1 LEYKFHH
8 KKKFINL
15 NQYKYDYLSNIF
27 NKFINKHKFK
37 IKSFKIKNIPIFT
50 EQILEINESS
60 IIQKIYI
67 EKYFKENKI
76 KHITNKLKNYLENN
90 MTVESDWDL
99 DLDKISFEFF
109 NFYNNENHIRL
120 YLMKYIDFLTTEQY
134 DIVNS
139 KIIQNIKSR
148 KQKEDN
154 EKKEKEIERI
164 KKTNRRIFVKDA
176 K

>member
-1 LEYKFHH
+1 
-8 KKKFINL
+8 
-15 NQYKYDYLSNIF
+15 
-27 NKFINKHKFK
+27 
-37 IKSFKIKNIPIFT
+37 
-50 EQILEINESS
+50 LEINESS

-148 KQKEDN
+148 KQK
-154 EKKEKEIERI
+154 
-164 KKTNRRIFVKDA
+164 RR
-176 K
+176 